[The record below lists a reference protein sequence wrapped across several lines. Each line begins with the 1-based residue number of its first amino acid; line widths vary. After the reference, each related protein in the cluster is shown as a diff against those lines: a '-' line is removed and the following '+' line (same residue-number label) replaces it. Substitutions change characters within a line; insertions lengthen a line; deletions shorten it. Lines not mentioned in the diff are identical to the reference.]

1 MVVDLVSQILEF
13 YPRIF
18 FACHTRHVEDKEK
31 KQVLTANQA
40 SVLDHLD
47 GEESVSLYDL
57 ALHMGVTPS
66 TMSISVSRLE
76 TLGYLEKTK
85 NPKDGRGTL
94 ICLTT
99 AGEKIKQ
106 KKTVLDPRLVR
117 NLLQRLSA
125 AEQKTAVQGLALLAF
140 AAELEMK
147 NKSLARSWPPEKR
160 RKKTKE

>member
-1 MVVDLVSQILEF
+1 MSADLVSQILEF

-18 FACHTRHVEDKEK
+18 FACHTRHVEDPKT

-47 GEESVSLYDL
+47 GDEPASLYDL

-66 TMSISVSRLE
+66 TMSITVSRLE
-76 TLGYLEKTK
+76 TLGYLLKEK

-94 ICLTT
+94 IRLTK
-99 AGEKIKQ
+99 AGEKIKS
-106 KKTVLDPRLVR
+106 KKSVLDPNLVK
-117 NLLQRLSA
+117 NLLKRLSKE
-125 AEQKTAVQGLALLAF
+125 EQETAVKGLGLLAF

-147 NKSLARSWPPEKR
+147 NKSLSRSWSRGK
-160 RKKTKE
+160 